1 MRVAERRTRVSPKK
15 PPQALSATFIP
26 RFENNIPRRM
36 RLSQPPSLLSLLF
49 TILSSTHI
57 SNARPN
63 ARDREL
69 LESRY
74 HYLSERSCAGSVCG
88 WSGQLC
94 CPSEQAC
101 STNSLGQAECVAS
114 SSADTAEQGQWEYY
128 TTTYV
133 ESELVTMTSTYSS
146 FFAAE
151 SSTATAAATAPSISA
166 ISCDTSLNE
175 SPCGTLCCAVG
186 QYCAFAG
193 QCAASNGN
201 SELSSSYAVVSTT
214 STAAATNTAFI
225 RPTTSVA
232 TTVTTTGSMTT
243 TVPFMTASASAS
255 SASSAAGMTA
265 ATSNNGLSGGAIAGI
280 VIGVLLGLFFL
291 FLLCAFYCFKGLLDS
306 FLGFFGL
313 RNRRRRTEVIE
324 EERYSHHGRQSGGGG
339 RTWYGG
345 TARPATV
352 KRQRTGGFG
361 EAVGVAGILGVLAV
375 FLGLKRRRDNRKAKT
390 ETTASSY
397 SYSDY
402 SSESEFDSIH

>member
-1 MRVAERRTRVSPKK
+1 M
-15 PPQALSATFIP
+15 L
-26 RFENNIPRRM
+26 
-36 RLSQPPSLLSLLF
+36 LSQPPTLLSLLF
-49 TILSSTHI
+49 SILSSTHT
-57 SNARPN
+57 SDARPN

-69 LESRY
+69 LESQY

-94 CPSEQAC
+94 CTSEQAC

-114 SSADTAEQGQWEYY
+114 SSADTSGEGQWEYY

-151 SSTATAAATAPSISA
+151 STTTAAPAPVISA
-166 ISCDTSLNE
+166 ISCDNSMNE
-175 SPCGTLCCAVG
+175 SPCGTICCAVG

-201 SELSSSYAVVSTT
+201 SDLSSSYLNSVISTT
-214 STAAATNTAFI
+214 TAAATNTAFI
-225 RPTTSVA
+225 RPTTNVA
-232 TTVTTTGSMTT
+232 TTVTSTGSMTT

-265 ATSNNGLSGGAIAGI
+265 TTANNGLSAGAIAGI
-280 VIGVLLGLFFL
+280 VIGVLLGLFLLFL
-291 FLLCAFYCFKGLLDS
+291 FCAFYCFKGLLDGILS
-306 FLGFFGL
+306 FFGL
-313 RNRRRRTEVIE
+313 RNRRRRGEVVE
-324 EERYSHHGRQSGGGG
+324 EERYSHHGRPSGGGG

-345 TARPATV
+345 TARPARV
-352 KRQRTGGFG
+352 DRPKQDGLGGFL
-361 EAVGVAGILGVLAV
+361 GVAGILGALAI
-375 FLGLKRRRDNRKAKT
+375 FLGFKRRRDRKAKT
-390 ETTASSY
+390 ETSASSY

-402 SSESEFDSIH
+402 SSESESHLISQLPSLYADLFSGSESSDRRTLDTRRTTTRR